1 MMNTIELTK
10 PELMVAGLVG
20 NMRSVASLG
29 NLVSIVHSP
38 TDTQWQIDT
47 DGAAAEMA
55 FAKWLNIYYEPTV
68 NTFKAPD
75 VGAFQVR
82 STKHEHGK
90 LIIRGNDMKNEIAIL
105 VISKMPNYRMA
116 GWIYTNDA
124 KLDKYLYDPNSRKA
138 PMWMVPQAD
147 LNKMEDLDVKTL
159 SAKIARPDNPMDQAD
174 D

>member
-1 MMNTIELTK
+1 MNTDELTK

-29 NLVSIVHSP
+29 RLTQNKHSP
-38 TDTQWQIDT
+38 TDSQWQIDV

-55 FAKWLNIYYEPTV
+55 FAKWMNVYYEPSV

-75 VGAFQVR
+75 VGAVQFR
-82 STKHEHGK
+82 STKHENGR
-90 LIIRGNDMKNEIAIL
+90 LIVRGNDVKDEIVVL
-105 VISKMPNYRMA
+105 VINRMPTYIMA
-116 GWIYTNDA
+116 GWIRTSAA
-124 KLDKYLYDPNSRKA
+124 KLDKYLYDPNGKKSPA
-138 PMWMVPQAD
+138 WMVPQAD

-159 SAKIARPDNPMDQAD
+159 STKSTRPDNPMDQAD